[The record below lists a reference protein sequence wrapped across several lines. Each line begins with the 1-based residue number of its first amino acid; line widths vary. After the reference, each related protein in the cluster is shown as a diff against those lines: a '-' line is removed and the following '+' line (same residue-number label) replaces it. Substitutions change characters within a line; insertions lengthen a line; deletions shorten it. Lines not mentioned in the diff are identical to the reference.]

1 MNGLKRLSG
10 STLFLA
16 LCMAT
21 GALAGVMAQ
30 PLGHAAHV
38 IGQLYLVVVNMAAI
52 PLLIVAI
59 FFGLRQM
66 LELPRPGR
74 RMASIAALAVG
85 LVGACAVVG
94 TLLGAAVMP
103 GKHLSPQEHAQLG
116 ELVWRQG
123 NALSEDTVSLMGQP
137 GDGDGDGVHAGVS
150 RQESVMRDL
159 LPDNFFRVLAQ
170 GHTLGIL
177 VATLLFGLAF
187 ASLSRE
193 RTALLNGI
201 FESAYRAL
209 GIIIDRANLMIPVL
223 AFGASAYLTSTAQ
236 AATLGAMG
244 GFLLCFML
252 SAIVLSIGAMAVISE
267 RAGLPMLTVLAEM
280 KGPLLVGLASGS
292 PTAPV
297 PHAIEVM
304 SARLGFSRGIAE
316 LTLPFGAVF
325 LRAGAALYFALVTL
339 FVANLYGKPLGGA
352 ELALVAMAS
361 TAAAFVSAGQS
372 GIANVAFAG
381 LTLGL
386 LELPVESAGVLFLA
400 IDLLCD
406 GLRTVLSLLCVC
418 VVVAWVSEGQP
429 SERGAASVRNGAAAA
444 ALQFAF
450 SGIQLMAAGTC
461 LLLAGLLIVLLGIG
475 LGAR

>member
-1 MNGLKRLSG
+1 MSTLNRLSG
-10 STLFLA
+10 STVLLA

-30 PLGHAAHV
+30 PLGHAAYLA
-38 IGQLYLVVVNMAAI
+38 GKLYLVVVNMAAI
-52 PLLIVAI
+52 PLLVVAI
-59 FFGLRQM
+59 FFGLRQV
-66 LELPRPGR
+66 LDLPRPGKR
-74 RMASIAALAVG
+74 IALTVALAVA
-85 LVGACAVVG
+85 LVAACAVGG

-123 NALSEDTVSLMGQP
+123 EALSADNVSLLAP
-137 GDGDGDGVHAGVS
+137 LDAGTGEAAA
-150 RQESVMRDL
+150 RREGVMRDL

-193 RTALLNGI
+193 RTALLDGI
-201 FESAYRAL
+201 FESSYRAL
-209 GIIIDRANLMIPVL
+209 GLIIDRANLMIPVL
-223 AFGASAYLTSTAQ
+223 AFGASAYLTSNAQ
-236 AATLGAMG
+236 AATLQAMG

-252 SAIVLSIGAMAVISE
+252 SAIALSVAAMAVIAA
-267 RAGLPMLTVLAEM
+267 RAGLPVLSVLAEM

-292 PTAPV
+292 ATAPV

-304 SARLGFSRGIAE
+304 SARLGFSRGVAE
-316 LTLPFGAVF
+316 LALPFGAVF

-339 FVANLYGKPLGGA
+339 FVANLYGRPLGGA
-352 ELALVAMAS
+352 ELALVAAGA
-361 TAAAFVSAGQS
+361 TAAAFVSAGHS
-372 GIANVAFAG
+372 GVANVAFAG

-386 LELPVESAGVLFLA
+386 LELPVEAAGVLFVA

-418 VVVAWVSEGQP
+418 VVVAWVSDGLS
-429 SERGAASVRNGAAAA
+429 SERAAARDA
-444 ALQFAF
+444 TAGRPPLQLAF
-450 SGIQLMAAGTC
+450 SGMQLMLVGSC
-461 LLLAGLLIVLLGIG
+461 MVLAGVLIVLLGIG